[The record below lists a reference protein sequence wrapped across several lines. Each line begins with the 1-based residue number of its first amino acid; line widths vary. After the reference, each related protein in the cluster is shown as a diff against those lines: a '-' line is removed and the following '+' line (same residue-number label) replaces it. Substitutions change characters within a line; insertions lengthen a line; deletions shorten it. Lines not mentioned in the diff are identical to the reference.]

1 VSDENAG
8 ALSDGEREEILSFLA
23 ALARKLDP
31 DPAAQVS
38 NEIASLRET
47 VDALRQQLAAQ
58 GHGCCHHHV
67 CWHYPYYG
75 STVGTTTAI
84 HPQTYTISTGTTYQ
98 GGGTV
103 TYGNGGAI
111 T

>member
-8 ALSDGEREEILSFLA
+8 ALSDGEREEILAEMA

-75 STVGTTTAI
+75 STIGASTTLW
-84 HPQTYTISTGTTYQ
+84 PQTYTISTGTTYQ